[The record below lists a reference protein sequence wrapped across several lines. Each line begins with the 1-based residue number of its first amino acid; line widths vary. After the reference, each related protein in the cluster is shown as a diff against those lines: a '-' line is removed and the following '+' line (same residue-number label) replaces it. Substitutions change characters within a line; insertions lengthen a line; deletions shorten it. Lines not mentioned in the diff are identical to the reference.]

1 MLLLFLYTGL
11 AAVILWRTLWLVGRY
26 IRDRALRQETCLQ
39 EFEQLGL
46 PRRGRKVEGTAV
58 ICGGSYSG
66 LLAARVCHDHFERVV
81 IIEAEE
87 WLSTEEGRLA
97 AAWTQT
103 SQRSRIMQYFS
114 LNATQVSTF
123 VGLQRLYDNFVAES
137 RVSDIHIGPAMLKAD
152 FWGNVMKLNPDNLPD
167 NTHASR
173 QAQETLLRR
182 LTLDKKRFPNIQHIA
197 GLVVGVRRHAYGRSS
212 VEGVANVQSVS
223 VRVGKDIVSVPGALF
238 VDCTGSSHGLKWF
251 ARAGYGQALPR
262 RTLPL
267 NELTVTY
274 DPKARFSALTF
285 PLSAA
290 LRARLDDFLPPRTS
304 ATIYACLANSEKQ
317 NTSVYAV
324 ERDGGMVMLCAGA
337 WGDIELPTTLD
348 EFIAFTK
355 SRWMERPYPA
365 FYLRLLDELRVAE
378 TGMTCCKC
386 NTGPRSYT
394 QYHKAGDLP
403 SNWIAIGD
411 SVMTLNPIFGQG
423 LTKVIAGAACLDN
436 ALRKLDKNV
445 NFNEVEKEVS
455 LPTALPHDF
464 ATKFFAAQA
473 TKIEH
478 MWESTKIA
486 DYGFENTTPM
496 EGETRSI
503 GRLSRWYEKRLKYL
517 STEDGD
523 IAMAVFRVSQSLAP
537 AIDLIHPCILFK
549 ILWSTLRNPHL

>member
-182 LTLDKKRFPNIQHIA
+182 LTLDKKRFPNIQQIA
-197 GLVVGVRRHAYGRSS
+197 GLVVGVQRNAYGCSS
-212 VEGVANVQSVS
+212 SGVQSVS
-223 VRVGKDIVSVPGALF
+223 VRMSKDIVSVPGTLF
-238 VDCTGSSHGLKWF
+238 VDCTGSSHGLKWL
-251 ARAGYGQALPR
+251 ARAGYGQALPP

-285 PLSAA
+285 PVSAS
-290 LRARLDDFLPPRTS
+290 LRARLDVFLPPRTS
-304 ATIYACLANSEKQ
+304 ATIYACLANPEKQ

-411 SVMTLNPIFGQG
+411 SVMTLNPIFGY
-423 LTKVIAGAACLDN
+423 
-436 ALRKLDKNV
+436 
-445 NFNEVEKEVS
+445 E
-455 LPTALPHDF
+455 F
-464 ATKFFAAQA
+464 ADGPC
-473 TKIEH
+473 H
-478 MWESTKIA
+478 A

>member
-1 MLLLFLYTGL
+1 MAATIFLPIVYAGL
-11 AAVILWRTLWLVGRY
+11 AALLLWRALWLVGRY
-26 IRDRALRQETCLQ
+26 VRDRALRRETCLH
-39 EFEQLGL
+39 EFEDLGL
-46 PRRGRKVEGTAV
+46 PRRGRKIQGTAV

-81 IIEAEE
+81 IIDPEE
-87 WLSTEEGRLA
+87 WLSTEEGRLT

-137 RVSDIHIGPAMLKAD
+137 RASDIHIGPAMLKAD

-182 LTLDKKRFPNIQHIA
+182 LTLDKKRFPNIQQIA
-197 GLVVGVRRHAYGRSS
+197 GLVVGVQRHAYGRSS
-212 VEGVANVQSVS
+212 VEGVSDVQSVS

-238 VDCTGSSHGLKWF
+238 VDCTGSSHGLKWL

-285 PLSAA
+285 PVSAS
-290 LRARLDDFLPPRTS
+290 LRARLDVFLPLRTS
-304 ATIYACLANSEKQ
+304 ATIYACLANPEKQ

-365 FYLRLLDELRVAE
+365 FFLRLLDELRVAE

-394 QYHKAGDLP
+394 RYHRAGDLP
-403 SNWIAIGD
+403 SNWMAIGD
-411 SVMTLNPIFGQG
+411 SVMTLNPIFG
-423 LTKVIAGAACLDN
+423 IADDPC
-436 ALRKLDKNV
+436 R
-445 NFNEVEKEVS
+445 
-455 LPTALPHDF
+455 
-464 ATKFFAAQA
+464 
-473 TKIEH
+473 
-478 MWESTKIA
+478 A

-503 GRLSRWYEKRLKYL
+503 GRLGRWYEKKLKYL

-523 IAMAVFRVSQSLAP
+523 VAMAIFRVSQSLAP
-537 AIDLIHPCILFK
+537 AIDLIHPSILLK
-549 ILWSTLRNPHL
+549 ILWSMVKSPKL